1 VALAS
6 GVGNTL
12 YKVRKS
18 EIKAAR
24 KTFHLTPGDGFIVN
38 SNVLHYAVAEPLC
51 ELHSIVFS
59 PLLITG
65 WEGSI
70 FAEKYIGPLV
80 RCPSFD
86 GCSLKCLFPEPE
98 MFENLFTAAFHA
110 LAEDL
115 PGYEFTLREALSKLC
130 YALCL
135 RFGPETGD
143 DCPAPSPDAE
153 HLRIMLDF
161 IHCHYSEPLKLSQIA
176 EAADIGER
184 ECLR

>member
-1 VALAS
+1 MGLKECGLNLSRDNKELKPHGTIDFPCAGYSSSYRDSEDDIIPWHWHPELEILYIKS
-6 GVGNTL
+6 GNL
-12 YKVRKS
+12 KLKLP
-18 EIKAAR
+18 E

-38 SNVLHYAVAEPLC
+38 SNVLHYAAAEPLC

-86 GCSLKCLFPEPE
+86 GCSLKCLFPEPK

-115 PGYEFTLREALSKLC
+115 PGYEFTLREALSKL
-130 YALCL
+130 
-135 RFGPETGD
+135 
-143 DCPAPSPDAE
+143 
-153 HLRIMLDF
+153 
-161 IHCHYSEPLKLSQIA
+161 
-176 EAADIGER
+176 
-184 ECLR
+184 